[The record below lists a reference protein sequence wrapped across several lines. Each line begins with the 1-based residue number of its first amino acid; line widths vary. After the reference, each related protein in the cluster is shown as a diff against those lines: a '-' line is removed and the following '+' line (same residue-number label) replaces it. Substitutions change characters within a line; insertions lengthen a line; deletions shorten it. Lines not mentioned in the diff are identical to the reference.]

1 MTTLKLLD
9 YSLNFLTYEDILELI
24 KKDILQKGKF
34 CQIISLNPENLLLM
48 KQNHQFEKLVV
59 SSQTLIPD
67 GVGMVVA
74 AKLLAGVT
82 LRRLPGVELMD
93 RLLRHSAQHR
103 LRCLL
108 IGGSANLA
116 ELTQKCYEKRY
127 PELKIKGLRSI
138 FNIKQPTKIEMA
150 ALKRIVSLIK
160 PHFVFVAFGSPAQ
173 ELWIDKNKH
182 LFKGSLVM
190 GVGGGFAMLSG
201 VLPRAPRF
209 LQRLGFEWLYRLF
222 QEPWRIRRQTKLLS
236 FIFLMLK
243 AKFKNK

>member
-9 YSLNFLTYEDILELI
+9 YSLNFITYEDILELI

-48 KQNHQFEKLVV
+48 KQNPQFEKLVV

-108 IGGSANLA
+108 IGGSANFA
-116 ELTQKCYEKRY
+116 ELTQNCYQKKN
-127 PELKIKGLRSI
+127 PELTNKGFQAISSIKKP
-138 FNIKQPTKIEMA
+138 NQTEMA

-160 PHFVFVAFGSPAQ
+160 PHLVFVAFGSPAQ
-173 ELWIDKNKH
+173 ELWIEKNKY
-182 LFKGSLVM
+182 LFKGCLVI

-209 LQRLGFEWLYRLF
+209 LQYLGLEWLYRLF

-243 AKFKNK
+243 DKFRNK